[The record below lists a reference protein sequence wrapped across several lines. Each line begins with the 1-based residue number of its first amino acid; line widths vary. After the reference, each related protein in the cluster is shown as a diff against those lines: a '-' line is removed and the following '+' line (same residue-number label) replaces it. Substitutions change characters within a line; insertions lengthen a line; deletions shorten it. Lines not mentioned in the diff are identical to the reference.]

1 MVRSSQAMRAEIAII
16 GGGPSGAALAI
27 ELGRAGRDVLL
38 IEREAGPHDKVC
50 GEFLSHEALVSLAA
64 LGIDAEAL
72 GGLPIAK
79 LSLAAGWREVDTTL
93 PFPARSLSRR
103 VLDEALLIRAATEG
117 TRLLRGE
124 AVVEARQEGDGWRL
138 RLRGGAQVTAA
149 KLVLA
154 TGKHDLRGAGRPPGK
169 QADLIG
175 FKMYFRLGTDQAAAI
190 DQRIALALFA
200 GGYAG
205 LQPVEDDRA
214 NLCLVV
220 RRSRFA
226 QLGHDWA
233 RLLAAIAGEVPSF
246 GERLAG
252 AEAAW
257 PRPLAVAGIPYGF
270 VAQPDEAEIW
280 RLGDQAAVIP
290 SFSGDGMSI
299 ALHSARRA
307 ASGLLHGGTP
317 ASYIERLH
325 RDVGSQVVRA
335 TVVSRL
341 FLNPPAQNLLLAT
354 AGLVPGLL
362 GVAARVTR
370 VPRRARMAAL
380 AGA

>member
-1 MVRSSQAMRAEIAII
+1 MGHSFQPVGAEIVII
-16 GGGPSGAALAI
+16 GGGPAGAGLAI
-27 ELGRAGRDVLL
+27 ELSRAGRDVLL

-50 GEFLSHEALVSLAA
+50 GEFLSHEALVSLDA

-72 GGLPIAK
+72 GAVPISK
-79 LSLAAGWREVDTTL
+79 LSLAAGEREVNITL

-103 VLDEALLIRAATEG
+103 VLDEALLAHAAAEG

-124 AVVEARQEGDGWRL
+124 AVVETRQEGDGWRL
-138 RLRGGAQVTAA
+138 RLRDGTQVAAA

-175 FKMYFRLGTDQAAAI
+175 FKMYFRLGTVQAAAI
-190 DQRIALALFA
+190 DQHIVLALFD

-226 QLGHDWA
+226 ELGHDWV
-233 RLLAAIAGEVPSF
+233 RLLVAISHEVPSF
-246 GERLAG
+246 GERLAE

-257 PRPLAVAGIPYGF
+257 RRPLAIAGIPYGF
-270 VAQPDEAEIW
+270 VAQPDEAETW

-307 ASGLLHGGTP
+307 ASGLLQGGTP
-317 ASYIERLH
+317 SSYIERLR
-325 RDVGSQVVRA
+325 RDVGSQVSRA

-341 FLNPPAQNLLLAT
+341 FLNPHAQNLLLAT
-354 AGLVPGLL
+354 AGLAPSLL
-362 GVAARVTR
+362 SVAAHATR
-370 VPRRARMAAL
+370 VPKRARMAAL

>member
-1 MVRSSQAMRAEIAII
+1 MDPSSQPMRTEIAII
-16 GGGPSGAALAI
+16 GGGPAGAALAI

-50 GEFLSHEALVSLAA
+50 GEFLSHEALVSLDT
-64 LGIDAEAL
+64 LGINAEAL
-72 GGLPIAK
+72 GAVPIRM
-79 LSLAAGWREVDTTL
+79 LSLAAGGREVDTTL

-103 VLDEALLIRAATEG
+103 VLDEALLIRAATAG
-117 TRLLRGE
+117 GRLLRGE
-124 AVVEARQEGDGWRL
+124 AVVETRQEVDGWRL
-138 RLRGGAQVTAA
+138 RLRNGTQVAA
-149 KLVLA
+149 ANLVLA

-190 DQRIALALFA
+190 EQRIVLALFA

-205 LQPVEDDRA
+205 LQPVEGDRA

-226 QLGHDWA
+226 ELGHDWA
-233 RLLAAIAGEVPSF
+233 RLLAAISGEVPSF
-246 GERLAG
+246 GERLTD
-252 AEAAW
+252 AEPAW

-270 VAQPDEAEIW
+270 VARADEATIW

-307 ASGLLHGGTP
+307 ASGILHGGTP

-325 RDVGSQVVRA
+325 RDVGSQVARA
-335 TVVSRL
+335 TVVSQI
-341 FLNPPAQNLLLAT
+341 FLNPRAQNLLLVA
-354 AGLVPGLL
+354 AGLAPGLL
-362 GVAARVTR
+362 GAAARATR
-370 VPRRARMAAL
+370 VPKRARLAAL

>member
-1 MVRSSQAMRAEIAII
+1 MGPSSQPMRTDVAII
-16 GGGPSGAALAI
+16 GGGPAGAALAI
-27 ELGRAGRDVLL
+27 ELGRGGRDVLL

-50 GEFLSHEALVSLAA
+50 GEFLSHEALESLAA
-64 LGIDAEAL
+64 LGVDTEAL
-72 GGLPIAK
+72 GAVPIRM
-79 LSLAAGWREVDTTL
+79 LSLAAGERTVDTTL
-93 PFPARSLSRR
+93 PFPASSLSRHM
-103 VLDEALLIRAATEG
+103 LDEALLTRAAAEG

-124 AVVEARQEGDGWRL
+124 PVVEIRREGDGWRL
-138 RLRGGAQVTAA
+138 RLRNGAQVAAA

-154 TGKHDLRGAGRPPGK
+154 TGKHDLRGVGRPPGK

-190 DQRIALALFA
+190 EQRIVLALFA

-205 LQPVEDDRA
+205 LQPVENDRA

-226 QLGHDWA
+226 ELGHDWV
-233 RLLAAIAGEVPSF
+233 RLLAAISHEVPSF

-307 ASGLLHGGTP
+307 ASGLLRGGTP
-317 ASYIERLH
+317 TAYIERLR
-325 RDVGSQVVRA
+325 RDVGSQVARA

-341 FLNPPAQNLLLAT
+341 FLNPRAQNLLLVA
-354 AGLVPGLL
+354 AGLAPRLL
-362 GVAARVTR
+362 GEAARATR
-370 VPRRARMAAL
+370 VPRQARLAAL

>member
-1 MVRSSQAMRAEIAII
+1 MGDSSQPMRAEIAII
-16 GGGPSGAALAI
+16 GGGPAGAGLAI
-27 ELGRAGRDVLL
+27 ELGRAGRDALL

-50 GEFLSHEALVSLAA
+50 GEFLSHEALMSLAA
-64 LGIDAEAL
+64 LGIDVEAL
-72 GGLPIAK
+72 GAVPIRM
-79 LSLAAGWREVDTTL
+79 LSLAVGGREVDTTL

-103 VLDEALLIRAATEG
+103 VLDEAMLTRAAADG
-117 TRLLRGE
+117 ARLLRGE
-124 AVVEARQEGDGWRL
+124 AVVETRQDGDGWRL
-138 RLRGGAQVTAA
+138 RLRDGTQVVAA
-149 KLVLA
+149 NLVLA

-169 QADLIG
+169 QADLVG
-175 FKMYFRLGTDQAAAI
+175 FKMYFRLRTEQAGAI
-190 DQRIALALFA
+190 DQRIVLTLFA

-205 LQPVEDDRA
+205 LQPVEGDRA

-226 QLGHDWA
+226 EFGHDWA
-233 RLLAAIAGEVPSF
+233 RLLAAIASEVPSF

-252 AEAAW
+252 AEASW

-270 VAQPDEAEIW
+270 VAQPDAAEIW

-317 ASYIERLH
+317 SSYIERLH
-325 RDVGSQVVRA
+325 RDVGSQVARA

-341 FLNPPAQNLLLAT
+341 FLNPRAQNLLLAT
-354 AGLVPGLL
+354 AGLAPGLL
-362 GVAARVTR
+362 AVAARATR
-370 VPRRARMAAL
+370 VPKRARMAAL
-380 AGA
+380 AGV